1 MSRTNATA
9 TPTIPWFAQPLT
21 RSGWLSHITCSE
33 LFLLLASLALYLYTR
48 LANLTAFPIYFFCD
62 EAIHGVLARDLVAN
76 GFRDSKGV
84 WLPPYF
90 QNAGMWNL
98 SLSVYLHAFSI
109 LLFGFDSSIWHTRA
123 TSVFASLLA
132 PLGIA
137 ALLRFGYHNR
147 RWWLGILV
155 LCAMPAWFIHSRT
168 AFETVLMVACYAGF
182 LASYMA
188 YRYYDDRWIVAAILF
203 GAATFY
209 SYANGQGVML
219 VSGTLL
225 FLSDIRYHLSRP
237 PQRLWLALGV
247 FALAL
252 APLIRFRWLQPN
264 ATVEHLRTLHSYW
277 LKPLPLTEKIEQ
289 FITIYAQ
296 GLDPRYWFWP
306 NTIDLDRHRFPDSGH
321 LPLFLLPFV
330 LIGLAICVW
339 RWRESIYRL
348 PIIALLAAP
357 FSSALVG
364 IAITRT
370 LAMVIPATLLAVIGA
385 SFLIELLTLRWQ
397 RLVTLLFGLT
407 VAFSSLVMLRTAV
420 LGGPLWFRDY
430 GLYGMQ
436 YGAHQLFAETI
447 PALLA
452 RDTQTILR
460 VSTAWAN
467 NPNSFVDF
475 FLTPAQ
481 RRRIELITIDGY
493 LYQRRDLDQ
502 QRDLFIMTATEYD
515 RAQQSGKFIITPPE
529 RIIPYPDGRP
539 GFYVVRLEYVANID
553 EILATERAERAALV
567 EEPLA
572 VGGQELIVAHSRFDI
587 GGITDLFD
595 GDPNTLARGLEAN
608 PLVIELRFPNPQP
621 ISGIELA
628 LGTMELDL
636 TVTVATPDGETQAF
650 RQTYRG
656 LPPDPTITFDLPQP
670 LLATNLRLD
679 IFQQGAGE
687 PAHVHV
693 REVRWR

>member
-1 MSRTNATA
+1 M
-9 TPTIPWFAQPLT
+9 
-21 RSGWLSHITCSE
+21 RSGWLSHITHGE

-48 LANLTAFPIYFFCD
+48 LTHLTVFPIYFFCD

-76 GFRDSKGV
+76 GFRDSNGV

-109 LLFGFDSSIWHTRA
+109 LLFGFDRSIWFTRA

-137 ALLRFGYHNR
+137 ALLHFGYHNR

-155 LCAMPAWFIHSRT
+155 ICAMPAWFIHSRT

-182 LASYMA
+182 LAAYMA
-188 YRYYDDRWIVAAILF
+188 YRYYDDRWIAAAILF

-237 PQRLWLALGV
+237 PQRLWLALGM
-247 FALAL
+247 FALTL
-252 APLIRFRWLQPN
+252 VPLIRFRWLQPN

-277 LKPLPLTEKIEQ
+277 LKPLPLTEKIER
-289 FITIYAQ
+289 FVTIYAQ

-321 LPLFLLPFV
+321 FPLFLLPFV
-330 LIGLAICVW
+330 LIGLAICLW

-348 PIIALLAAP
+348 PIGALLAAP

-370 LAMVIPATLLAVIGA
+370 LAMVIPTALLAVIGA
-385 SFLIELLTLRWQ
+385 SFLIERLTHRRQ

-407 VAFSSLVMLRTAV
+407 LAFSSLVMLRTAL

-430 GLYGMQ
+430 SLYGMQ
-436 YGAHQLFAETI
+436 YGAQQLFAETI
-447 PALLA
+447 PDLLA
-452 RDTQTILR
+452 RDSQTTLR

-481 RRRIELITIDGY
+481 RRRIELITIDAY
-493 LYQRRDLDQ
+493 LYQRRDLDR
-502 QRDLFIMTATEYD
+502 QRDLFIMTAAEFD
-515 RAQQSGKFIITPPE
+515 RAQQSGKFIIMPPE
-529 RIIPYPDGRP
+529 QIIPYPDGSP
-539 GFYVVRLEYVANID
+539 GFYVVRLEYVTNID
-553 EILATERAERAALV
+553 EILAAERVERAALV
-567 EEPLA
+567 EEPL
-572 VGGQELIVAHSRFDI
+572 VIGGQELIIAHSRLDI
-587 GGITDLFD
+587 GSITDLFD
-595 GDPNTLARGLEAN
+595 GDPHTLVRGLEAN
-608 PLVIELRFPNPQP
+608 PLVIELHFPHPQP
-621 ISGIELA
+621 ISAVELM

-636 TVTVATPDGETQAF
+636 TVTVTNPDGETHAF
-650 RQTYRG
+650 RQPYHE
-656 LPPDPTITFDLPQP
+656 LPPDPTVTFDFPQP

-679 IFQQGAGE
+679 IFQQGVGE
-687 PAHVHV
+687 PAHIHV